1 MRVEMHRGARRMA
14 AAMLVV
20 VSTACSDRF
29 DRAAGTMRQLSIA
42 DSIAGEGGTRRTGQC
57 ARALS
62 DPGTGVRLSLR
73 GWDQRS
79 RSAHVG
85 NKKWSES
92 YQHGYYSPA
101 DARAVGL
108 APGQEWEVDCRT
120 FRAVGINTPD
130 VR

>member
-1 MRVEMHRGARRMA
+1 
-14 AAMLVV
+14 MLVLA
-20 VSTACSDRF
+20 STACSDRL
-29 DRAAGTMRQLSIA
+29 DKNSGGTRLSIA
-42 DSIAGEGGTRRTGQC
+42 DPLAGKGGTRQSGEC

-62 DPGTGVRLSLR
+62 DPRTGVRLSLR

-79 RSAHVG
+79 NSTHIGA
-85 NKKWSES
+85 KKWAES

-120 FRAVGINTPD
+120 FRTVGINTPD

>member
-1 MRVEMHRGARRMA
+1 MPRSARRIA
-14 AAMLVV
+14 AAAILVL
-20 VSTACSDRF
+20 VSTACSDRV
-29 DRAAGTMRQLSIA
+29 DNAIGGTRRLSIA
-42 DSIAGEGGTRRTGQC
+42 DSLAGEGGTRRTGEC

-62 DPGTGVRLSLR
+62 DTRTGVRLSLR
-73 GWDQRS
+73 GWDERRNS
-79 RSAHVG
+79 TNIG